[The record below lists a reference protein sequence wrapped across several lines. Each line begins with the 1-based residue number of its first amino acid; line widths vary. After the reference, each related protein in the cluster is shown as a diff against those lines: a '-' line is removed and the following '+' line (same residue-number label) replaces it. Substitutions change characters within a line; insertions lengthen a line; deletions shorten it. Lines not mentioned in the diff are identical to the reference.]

1 MRVDGKPEGLRQSMS
16 WLHTWSGLLLGWLL
30 YAVFFT
36 GTLSYFVDEINVWM
50 KPELHQSVPSAS
62 TAEKAIAGMQQL
74 APAASTWTLN
84 LPGERHPSVQASW
97 RAKDAA
103 PGRAGT
109 QRAELDAATG
119 EAIPVRETRG
129 GSFLY
134 RFHFELY
141 AMPRIWARWIVGIAT
156 MFMLVAII
164 SGVITHKKIFTDF
177 FVFRSG
183 KQQRSW
189 LDAHNMTAILALP
202 FHIMIT
208 FSGLLLLMIM
218 LMPWGASAVYEGD
231 TRAYFNEMRGGN
243 RPAAAAAE
251 QPRRKRGEQTG
262 TQAEGAVTMTPI
274 APLMAA
280 AQQRWPERGV
290 GAIVVNQPN
299 TPRAR
304 IELRSQGGNSL
315 INRGGSERM
324 VFDGITGTEMEAPA
338 AKSVSTPTA
347 IYNVLTAAHLGRFAE
362 PLLRWLLFLSGVVG
376 TLMAATGMVLW
387 VVKRLPERRKLGR
400 TPRLHRLVEVLNV
413 GSIAGLSIATAAY
426 FFANRLIPADA
437 VQRSDMEIRSFFIV
451 WLLCA
456 VHGLLRS
463 HRRAWAEQLALAA
476 VLFGSLPLL
485 NAATGGL
492 PLPAAMGA
500 GLWSVA
506 GFDLVALVLAAIHG
520 LAAFKLLRSPRP
532 KPLPTPKAAPA
543 SALANGAGNGAGATL
558 APQAQE
564 RSI

>member
-36 GTLSYFVDEINVWM
+36 GTLSYFVDEITVWM
-50 KPELHQSVPSAS
+50 KPELHQSMPSPH
-62 TAEKAIAGMQQL
+62 TAEKALAGMQQL
-74 APAASTWTLN
+74 APDAATWTLN

-109 QRAELDAATG
+109 QRAELNAATG

-141 AMPRIWARWIVGIAT
+141 ALPRIWARWVVGIAT
-156 MFMLVAII
+156 MFMFVAII

-177 FVFRSG
+177 FTFRSG

-202 FHIMIT
+202 FHLMIT
-208 FSGLLLLMIM
+208 FSGLLLFMVM

-231 TRAYFNEMRGGN
+231 TRAYFSEVRAGN
-243 RPAAAAAE
+243 RPAAVE
-251 QPRRKRGEQTG
+251 QPRRKRSERGEHTASQD
-262 TQAEGAVTMTPI
+262 AVTMTPI
-274 APLMAA
+274 APLMAL

-290 GAIVVNQPN
+290 GAIVVSQPN
-299 TPRAR
+299 TPVAR
-304 IELRSQGGNSL
+304 IELRSQGGSSL

-324 VFDGITGTEMEAPA
+324 VFDGITGAEIDAPVA
-338 AKSVSTPTA
+338 PSVSTPTA
-347 IYNVLTAAHLGRFAE
+347 IYNVLTAAHLGRFAD

-426 FFANRLIPADA
+426 FVANRLIPADTL
-437 VQRSDMEIRSFFIV
+437 QRSDWEIRSFFIV

-463 HRRAWAEQLALAA
+463 HRRAWVEQLALAA
-476 VLFGSLPLL
+476 LLFGSLPLL
-485 NAATGGL
+485 NAVTGGL
-492 PLPAAMGA
+492 PLTAAMGA

-506 GFDLVALVLAAIHG
+506 GFDMVALVLAAIHG
-520 LAAFKLLRSPRP
+520 FAAFKLLRSPQP
-532 KPLPTPKAAPA
+532 QPLPAKKVS
-543 SALANGAGNGAGATL
+543 SAQANGAAATL

-564 RSI
+564 RPL

>member
-1 MRVDGKPEGLRQSMS
+1 MRMDAKPEGLRQSMS

-36 GTLSYFVDEINVWM
+36 GTLSYFLDEINVWM
-50 KPELHQSVPSAS
+50 KPELHQSMPSAN
-62 TAEKAIAGMQQL
+62 TAEKAMEGMQRI
-74 APAASTWTLN
+74 APDAANWTLS
-84 LPGERHPSVQASW
+84 LPGERQPMVEASW
-97 RAKDAA
+97 RAKDAPA
-103 PGRAGT
+103 GRAGT
-109 QRAELDAATG
+109 QRADLDASTG
-119 EAIPVRETRG
+119 EVIPVRETRG

-156 MFMLVAII
+156 MLMLVAII

-177 FVFRSG
+177 FMFRSG

-202 FHIMIT
+202 FHVMIT
-208 FSGLLLLMIM
+208 FSGLLLLMVM

-231 TRAYFNEMRGGN
+231 TKGYFSELRANT
-243 RPAAAAAE
+243 RPAAD
-251 QPRRKRGEQTG
+251 QPRRKPAADAGPS
-262 TQAEGAVTMTPI
+262 ALTPI
-274 APLMAA
+274 APLMAV
-280 AQQRWPERGV
+280 AQERWSDRGV
-290 GAIVVNQPN
+290 GTIVVSQPN
-299 TPRAR
+299 TPNAR
-304 IELRSQGGNSL
+304 IELRSQGGDSL
-315 INRGGSERM
+315 INRGASERM
-324 VFDGITGTEMEAPA
+324 LFDGISGQAIAMPA
-338 AKSVSTPTA
+338 AKPVSTPTA
-347 IYNVLTAAHLGRFAE
+347 IYNVFTSSHLGRFAD

-400 TPRLHRLVEVLNV
+400 TPFSHRLVEVLNV

-426 FFANRLIPADA
+426 FFANRLIPVETAGRADW
-437 VQRSDMEIRSFFIV
+437 EIRSFFIV
-451 WLLCA
+451 WALCM
-456 VHGLLRS
+456 VHGLLRT
-463 HRRAWAEQLALAA
+463 HRRAWVEQLAVAA
-476 VLFGSLPLL
+476 LLFVSLPLL

-520 LAAFKLLRSPRP
+520 FAAFKLMRSPLT
-532 KPLPTPKAAPA
+532 KPQPAKAVRSDAAHDVNHKA
-543 SALANGAGNGAGATL
+543 SSGAGATL
-558 APQAQE
+558 APQAKE
-564 RSI
+564 RQI

>member
-1 MRVDGKPEGLRQSMS
+1 MRVDNKPEGLRQSMS

-62 TAEKAIAGMQQL
+62 TAEKAIAGMQDL
-74 APAASTWTLN
+74 APSAATWTLN
-84 LPGERHPSVQASW
+84 LPGERHPMVEASW

-119 EAIPVRETRG
+119 EVIPVRETRG

-177 FVFRSG
+177 FTFRSG

-231 TRAYFNEMRGGN
+231 TRAYFNEVRGN
-243 RPAAAAAE
+243 RVAMAE
-251 QPRRKRGEQTG
+251 QPKRKRGEQTEP
-262 TQAEGAVTMTPI
+262 QGAVTMTPI
-274 APLMAA
+274 APLMALA
-280 AQQRWPERGV
+280 EQRWPERGV
-290 GAIVVNQPN
+290 GTIVVNQPN

-304 IELRSQGGNSL
+304 IELRSEGGNSL

-324 VFDGITGTEMEAPA
+324 VFDGITGAEIEAPP
-338 AKSVSTPTA
+338 AKSISTPTA
-347 IYNVLTAAHLGRFAE
+347 IYNVLTAAHLGRFAD
-362 PLLRWLLFLSGVVG
+362 PLLRWLLFLSGMVG
-376 TLMAATGMVLW
+376 TLMTATGMVLW

-413 GSIAGLSIATAAY
+413 GAIAGLSIATAAY
-426 FFANRLIPADA
+426 FFANRLIPVDA
-437 VQRSDMEIRSFFIV
+437 AQRSDLEILSFFIV

-463 HRRAWAEQLALAA
+463 HRRAWIEQLALAA
-476 VLFGSLPLL
+476 VMFGSLPLL
-485 NAATGGL
+485 NAGTGGL
-492 PLPAAMGA
+492 PLLAAMDA

-506 GFDLVALVLAAIHG
+506 GFDLVALVLSAIHG
-520 LAAFKLLRSPRP
+520 FATFKLLRSPQP
-532 KPLPTPKAAPA
+532 KPLPTKKAA
-543 SALANGAGNGAGATL
+543 SAPANGAAATL
-558 APQAQE
+558 VPQAQE
-564 RSI
+564 RQV

>member
-1 MRVDGKPEGLRQSMS
+1 MS

-36 GTLSYFVDEINVWM
+36 GTLSYFLDEINVWM
-50 KPELHQSVPSAS
+50 KPELHQSQPSAN
-62 TAEKAIAGMQQL
+62 TAELALQGMQRL
-74 APAASTWTLN
+74 APDAATWTLS
-84 LPGERHPSVQASW
+84 LPGERHPTVEASW
-97 RAKDAA
+97 RAKDAPA
-103 PGRAGT
+103 GKAGT

-119 EAIPVRETRG
+119 DAIAVRETRG

-177 FVFRSG
+177 FTFRPR

-231 TRAYFNEMRGGN
+231 TRAYFNEMRGN
-243 RPAAAAAE
+243 TRPAADKP
-251 QPRRKRGEQTG
+251 QRKRG
-262 TQAEGAVTMTPI
+262 AESNAADAAPVTMTPI
-274 APLMAA
+274 APLMEQ
-280 AQQRWPERGV
+280 AQQRWPDRGV
-290 GAIVVNQPN
+290 GTIVVNQPN
-299 TPRAR
+299 TVGAR

-315 INRGGSERM
+315 INRGTSERM
-324 VFDGITGTEMEAPA
+324 VFDGISGKMMDAPA
-338 AKSVSTPTA
+338 AKPISTPTA
-347 IYNVLTAAHLGRFAE
+347 IYNVLTSSHLGRFAD

-400 TPRLHRLVEVLNV
+400 TPLSHRLVEVLNV
-413 GSIAGLSIATAAY
+413 GSISGLSVATAAY
-426 FFANRLIPADA
+426 FFSNRLIPVDTA
-437 VQRSDMEIRSFFIV
+437 QRSDWEIRCFFLV
-451 WLLCA
+451 WVLCA
-456 VHGLLRS
+456 VHALLRS
-463 HRRAWAEQLALAA
+463 HRRAWTEQLALAA
-476 VLFGSLPLL
+476 LLYACLPLL

-492 PLPAAMGA
+492 PLPAAMSA

-520 LAAFKLLRSPRP
+520 FAAFKLLHSPRP
-532 KPLPTPKAAPA
+532 VSPTSKTAARPA
-543 SALANGAGNGAGATL
+543 PQAIGSGATATL

-564 RSI
+564 RQV